1 MYICTQVNILCISS
15 VVLTFVNDFLIFV
28 LHFRKKLLTT
38 TQYIYQALFKEQKNS
53 DIAIM
58 ALGKVWNLHKVYLS
72 QSPYF
77 YSMFN
82 GSWKESCQDFVHI
95 KILDERIT
103 LDGK

>member
-1 MYICTQVNILCISS
+1 M
-15 VVLTFVNDFLIFV
+15 
-28 LHFRKKLLTT
+28 TT

-95 KILDERIT
+95 KILDDRIT
-103 LDGK
+103 LEGELRDFLMGFLNIFITNFLLKKMSYKFSF

>member
-1 MYICTQVNILCISS
+1 MYTQVNILCISS

-28 LHFRKKLLTT
+28 LYFRKKLLTT

>member
-1 MYICTQVNILCISS
+1 MH
-15 VVLTFVNDFLIFV
+15 LTSIY
-28 LHFRKKLLTT
+28 RKKLLTT

-53 DIAIM
+53 DIAVM
-58 ALGKVWNLHKVYLS
+58 ALGKVWNLHKVYLC

-95 KILDERIT
+95 KILDDRIN
-103 LDGK
+103 LEGKYFKCSND

>member
-28 LHFRKKLLTT
+28 LYFRKKLLTT